1 MGMAQCDFGSYG
13 DDCSCAGPLQEG
25 LLTRIKNNGGPD
37 LNATCA
43 SGVWTLDG
51 DLLVGA
57 NADTSWNIA
66 TDTILING
74 AFSTETSSNLY
85 FDLDGSGGNQGKIIV
100 SGGVVTPRG
109 NVYFDLYNAKEGTSN
124 YYFLELAS
132 GATRATADYFTV
144 RPPVVQQSSTLTTP
158 SFIASTDALFTA
170 QGQYIPVEVTRVSSP
185 SSSSSRSFPARFHA
199 ILAGTFLIY
208 CLSFV

>member
-57 NADTSWNIA
+57 NAGIY
-66 TDTILING
+66 LR
-74 AFSTETSSNLY
+74 AFSVLSSPPTPVPVLTLQTLLGISRPIL
-85 FDLDGSGGNQGKIIV
+85 FLSMELSLQRLAPICTLTWTV
-100 SGGVVTPRG
+100 AVVTKAR
-109 NVYFDLYNAKEGTSN
+109 SS
-124 YYFLELAS
+124 LA
-132 GATRATADYFTV
+132 
-144 RPPVVQQSSTLTTP
+144 VVW
-158 SFIASTDALFTA
+158 
-170 QGQYIPVEVTRVSSP
+170 
-185 SSSSSRSFPARFHA
+185 
-199 ILAGTFLIY
+199 
-208 CLSFV
+208 